1 MRIRKAQ
8 HDDPNAWIRGRHALW
23 PDYDSDGLAAETRTM
38 LESHEEVCFVLSDES
53 SQAVGFISS
62 QSSVLSTQSYLLTP
76 QGGHFRRFPLDKA
89 VLLCCYIRREAATWN
104 VAPRRPAPHIGL
116 DSLFV
121 GVVFFRCSG

>member
-53 SQAVGFISS
+53 SQVVGFISS

-89 VLLCCYIRREAATWN
+89 VLLCCYIRREAATWKA
-104 VAPRRPAPHIGL
+104 APRRPAPHTGL
-116 DSLFV
+116 DPLFRAV
-121 GVVFFRCSG
+121 LLFSSSG

>member
-62 QSSVLSTQSYLLTP
+62 QSSALSPIFSLPRAGISADSRLTRL
-76 QGGHFRRFPLDKA
+76 F
-89 VLLCCYIRREAATWN
+89 CCAAISDEKQQHGR
-104 VAPRRPAPHIGL
+104 PRPAARRRTPALTRFSGL
-116 DSLFV
+116 CYYSPVPVDP
-121 GVVFFRCSG
+121 